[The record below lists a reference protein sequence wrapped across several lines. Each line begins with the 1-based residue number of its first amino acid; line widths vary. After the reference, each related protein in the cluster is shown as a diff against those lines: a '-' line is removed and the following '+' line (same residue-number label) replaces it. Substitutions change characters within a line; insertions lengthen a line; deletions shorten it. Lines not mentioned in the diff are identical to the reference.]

1 MSKAAKGDTVKV
13 HYRGTLKDGSE
24 FDSSHDR
31 GPLTVTVGGGEVIPG
46 FDQALEGMAP
56 GDNKTVTV
64 ESGDAYGEHRPEMV
78 QKIERARIPGEIELQ
93 VGGVLQATAPDGQV
107 VRLTVT
113 EFDDETVTLD
123 ANHPLAGKDLTFD
136 LQLVEI
142 V

>member
-1 MSKAAKGDTVKV
+1 MTKAAKGDTVKV
-13 HYRGTLKDGSE
+13 HYRGTLEDGSE

-31 GPLTVTVGGGEVIPG
+31 DPLTVTVGGGEVIPG

-56 GDNKTVTV
+56 GDSKTVTV

>member
-1 MSKAAKGDTVKV
+1 MTKAAKGDTVKV
-13 HYRGTLKDGSE
+13 HYRGTLEDGSE

-31 GPLTVTVGGGEVIPG
+31 DPLTVTVGGGEVIPG

-56 GDNKTVTV
+56 GDSKTVTV
-64 ESGDAYGEHRPEMV
+64 ESGDAYGEHQPEMV

-123 ANHPLAGKDLTFD
+123 ANHPLAGNDLTFD
-136 LQLVEI
+136 LHLVEI